1 MPMIDL
7 TLPAGALQP
16 PALTTLVE
24 DLTTTVL
31 RWEGVADNPATRAMA
46 WAFVHELPSG
56 AVNVGGRPAELPIY
70 RVFLTVP
77 QGLPGITGPL
87 NEHRRNALVREVTE
101 TVLAAEGVADIEA
114 HTQRVWCMLREQS
127 EGFWGA
133 TGRILRMTDWDEL
146 AQAGETAAGR
156 GHLSFAE

>member
-7 TLPAGALQP
+7 TLPAGALQRS
-16 PALTTLVE
+16 ALTTLVE

-31 RWEGVADNPATRAMA
+31 HWEGVADNPATRAMA
-46 WAFVHELPSG
+46 WVFVHELPSG

-77 QGLPGITGPL
+77 EGSLGFHGPL
-87 NEHRRNALVREVTE
+87 NEQRRNALVREVTE
-101 TVLAAEGVADIEA
+101 LVLAAEGVTDIEA
-114 HTQRVWCMLREQS
+114 HVQRVWCLIREQA

-133 TGRILRMTDWDEL
+133 NGR
-146 AQAGETAAGR
+146 
-156 GHLSFAE
+156 

>member
-1 MPMIDL
+1 MPMIDV
-7 TLPAGALQP
+7 TLPAGALQRS
-16 PALTTLVE
+16 AMTTLVD

-31 RWEGVADNPATRAMA
+31 HWEGVADNPATRAMA

-56 AVNVGGRPAELPIY
+56 AVNVGGKPTELPIY

-87 NEHRRNALVREVTE
+87 NEQRRNALVREVTE
-101 TVLAAEGVADIEA
+101 LVLTAEGVTDIEA
-114 HTQRVWCMLREQS
+114 HVHRVWCMLREQS

-133 TGRILRMTDWDEL
+133 TGRILRMTDWDAL
-146 AQAGETAAGR
+146 AKAGETAAGR
-156 GHLSFAE
+156 GHLTFSE

>member
-16 PALTTLVE
+16 AALATLVE
-24 DLTTTVL
+24 DLTTTAL
-31 RWEGVADNPATRAMA
+31 HWEGVSDNPATRAIA

-56 AVNVGGRPAELPIY
+56 AINVGGKPAKLPVY
-70 RVFLTVP
+70 RVFLTMP

-87 NEHRRNALVREVTE
+87 NEHRRNSLVRAVTE
-101 TVLAAEGVADIEA
+101 LVLTAEGVTDIDA
-114 HTQRVWCMLREQS
+114 HVQRVWCMLREQS

-133 TGRILRMTDWDEL
+133 NGRILRMTDWHAL
-146 AQAGETAAGR
+146 AQAGETATATT
-156 GHLSFAE
+156 A